1 MNERKLP
8 SYPLFV
14 KDPNYSLW
22 SAGDVL
28 NESPVQVWW
37 GEEKKLYGF
46 VKSKGEAYCFLG
58 NSKNLVA
65 PVSLAKQLDV
75 QVTTFATEYTFAI
88 GESTLKV
95 RFTSP
100 LPLNDL
106 ELLSL
111 PVCYMSYEVEGDQD
125 AEVALFV
132 NRNVAYN
139 EAFPNTD
146 KTVRCGIVPM
156 NGFEDVTFGL
166 MRQLPLSNTADLIG
180 ADWGYWHLTG
190 EKVAI
195 ADEKE
200 MLAYC
205 LGKSV
210 QFEGVGEDKYLVS
223 LNHGGKGRVLLGFDE
238 VISIDYFG
246 DYRKGYYLE
255 DHTVFHGLEYVYHNH
270 DKIEAQ
276 LSAFEA
282 DVKARAARF
291 GEGYLAIL
299 NASYRQSIAA
309 HKLIKDKDGNIHFL
323 SKENGSNGCIGT
335 VDVSYPSMPLYLIY
349 NPELVKGMMR
359 CILNFARMPVW
370 KYDFAPHDVGTYP
383 ACCGQVYSIVQT
395 PDRSDDLNKWHWRS
409 LVTHFPMYTLPT
421 SYNLFMVE
429 KQMPVEECANML
441 VMFLA
446 TYRQDGDIE
455 FFKSNLDLCEKWV
468 KYLVQFGLKPDNQ
481 LCTDDFAGHLK
492 NNVNLAIKAIVG
504 IKAFAE
510 LLDAAGKDG
519 KQFHEIAKQYAAEI
533 TAFANK
539 YDHLPITWDTDD
551 STFSLKYNF
560 AFDKLLGLNL
570 FPQELFEKE
579 TDCYLNKLNKYG
591 TPLDNRADYTKSD
604 WICWSATLTDDEQK
618 RRKMIDPLVNFLTES
633 PDRIPFG
640 DWYETADG
648 KYYHFRARSVQGG
661 CFILLL
667 LK

>member
-8 SYPLFV
+8 AYPLFV
-14 KDPNYSLW
+14 KDPNFSLW
-22 SAGDVL
+22 SAGDAL
-28 NESPVQVWW
+28 NESPVQAWW

-46 VKSKGEAYCFLG
+46 VKTQGEVYCFLG
-58 NSKNLVA
+58 NSKNLGVPVA
-65 PVSLAKQLDV
+65 LAKQLSV
-75 QVTTFATEYTFAI
+75 QVTTFATEYAFSV

-106 ELLSL
+106 QLLSL

-132 NRNVAYN
+132 NRNVSYN
-139 EAFPNTD
+139 DIFTETD
-146 KTVRCGIVPM
+146 KTMRCGIVPM
-156 NGFEDVTFGL
+156 DGYESVTFGL
-166 MRQLPLSNTADLIG
+166 IRQHPLSNTADLIG

-195 ADEKE
+195 ADDREV
-200 MLAYC
+200 LAYA
-205 LGKSV
+205 LGKELP
-210 QFEGVGEDKYLVS
+210 FKGMGADKYLVS
-223 LNHGGKGRVLLGFDE
+223 LNHGCRGRILLGFDE

-255 DHTVFHGLEYVYHNH
+255 DHTIYEGLDYVYRNGE
-270 DKIEAQ
+270 KIEAE
-276 LSAFEA
+276 LAAFEA
-282 DVKARAARF
+282 DVTKRAARF
-291 GEGYLAIL
+291 GKDYLAIL
-299 NASYRQSIAA
+299 NASYRQSVSA
-309 HKLIKDKDGNIHFL
+309 HKLIKDKDGNVHFL

-359 CILNFARMPVW
+359 CILKFARMPVW
-370 KYDFAPHDVGTYP
+370 QYDFAPHDVGTYP
-383 ACCGQVYSIVQT
+383 ACCGQIYSTVQKG
-395 PDRSDDLNKWHWRS
+395 DQSDDLNKWHWRS
-409 LVTHFPMYTLPT
+409 IVTHFPMYALPA
-421 SYNLFMVE
+421 SYELYKVE

-455 FFKSNLDLCEKWV
+455 FFKANADLCEKWV
-468 KYLVQFGLKPDNQ
+468 QYLVKFGLKPDNQ

-504 IKAFAE
+504 IKAYAE
-510 LLDAAGKDG
+510 LLDAVGQDGGK
-519 KQFHEIAKQYAAEI
+519 FHATAKEYAAEI

-539 YDHLPITWDTDD
+539 FAHLPITWDTDD

-560 AFDKLLGLNL
+560 AFDKLLGLDL
-570 FPQELFEKE
+570 FPQELFERE
-579 TDCYLNKLNKYG
+579 TDCYLSKLNKYG
-591 TPLDNRADYTKSD
+591 TPLDNRAEYTKSD

-618 RRKMIDPLVNFLTES
+618 RQKLIAPLVTFLTETT
-633 PDRIPFG
+633 DRIPFG
-640 DWYETADG
+640 DWYETVEG
-648 KYYHFRARSVQGG
+648 TYHSFRARSVQGG
-661 CFILLL
+661 CFILLM